1 MENIL
6 NKQVSAN
13 INIDPKDLKDVVC
26 PTCKNKVFIQ
36 ITLMKDVPA
45 ILSPDG
51 KPAVTMFNMYKCI
64 SCEYVFDIPTYLTGK
79 LKEKSSVIITG

>member
-1 MENIL
+1 
-6 NKQVSAN
+6 
-13 INIDPKDLKDVVC
+13 
-26 PTCKNKVFIQ
+26 
-36 ITLMKDVPA
+36 MKDVPA